1 MSDFATSLKRIRTE
15 RGMSQEEFA
24 TFLGTSK
31 QNISRYEL
39 GEVSPKISTA
49 AKMAE
54 KLGITIAQL
63 NGDDSQSSTYTEI
76 QKGLQPSPEVQLK
89 LDRIAAIFHQLS
101 DENRSR
107 LLDFSEVVLK
117 SQAPSP
123 DSED

>member
-1 MSDFATSLKRIRTE
+1 MSDFATTLKRIRTE
-15 RGMSQEEFA
+15 KGMSQEEFA

-31 QNISRYEL
+31 QNISRYEN

-63 NGDDSQSSTYTEI
+63 NGDESAGSTTELP
-76 QKGLQPSPEVQLK
+76 GELQPSPEVQLK
-89 LDRIAAIFHQLS
+89 LKRLAAILNDVPAESQKQI
-101 DENRSR
+101 
-107 LLDFSEVVLK
+107 LDFAEFVLQ